1 MRYLCQFPSEAQ
13 VSDVIIPE
21 ILDEENPD
29 FVRYNKFETYML
41 RGRVLLVNMSY

>member
-1 MRYLCQFPSEAQ
+1 

-29 FVRYNKFETYML
+29 FVRYNKFESYML
-41 RGRVLLVNMSY
+41 RGIIYYIINEYTK